1 MTRLEQLRLY
11 QNRLTTVLFGLIVS
25 TLLADY
31 FLSESGQGVAAVLI
45 TATKWLPLLI
55 LGLLLRNSGAN
66 NDIWFTF
73 LIIPYFCWSVLKG
86 FAPAMAGWIGILE
99 SVLLALLYALA
110 ILCARFKKRLNAD
123 PN

>member
-1 MTRLEQLRLY
+1 
-11 QNRLTTVLFGLIVS
+11 FGLIVS

-31 FLSESGQGVAAVLI
+31 LLSASGQGLAAMLI
-45 TATKWLPLLI
+45 TAAKWLPLLI
-55 LGLLLRNSGAN
+55 LGLLLKNSGAN

-86 FAPAMAGWIGILE
+86 FAPSWAGWLGIME